1 MDYRSYLFVP
11 ADSPRKIERA
21 DAGDADALILDLEDS
36 VARDRKADARTIAAR
51 HLAEVS
57 GARKHAYFVR
67 VNSLASGLVA
77 DDVAATISGR
87 PEGYMLPKCEGGE
100 DIEALSRLI
109 ERYGGDGE
117 IGIIAIAT
125 ETVRAVR
132 SLMRS
137 DWKHPRLRALAWGG
151 EDLAADMG
159 ALRNR
164 AADGCYLGPFLM
176 ARDLT
181 LLAALEAGVDALDAV
196 YTDFRDTEGLSTES
210 RLASELGFSGKMA
223 IHPLQ
228 IGPIHAAFVP
238 DPSQIGWAR
247 DVLATLAEAESGVA
261 SLHGQMLD
269 APHESRAR
277 RILAR
282 ARFHADDGPH
292 DRDK

>member
-1 MDYRSYLFVP
+1 MDYCSYLFVP

-21 DAGDADALILDLEDS
+21 DAGGAHALILDLEDS

-51 HLAEVS
+51 HLAEVL
-57 GARKHAYFVR
+57 GARKRAYFVR
-67 VNSLASGLVA
+67 VNSLATGLA
-77 DDVAATISGR
+77 ESDVAATVSGR
-87 PEGYMLPKCEGGE
+87 PEGYMLPKCEGRE
-100 DIEALSRLI
+100 DIETLSRII
-109 ERYGGDGE
+109 ERCGGGAE

-137 DWKHPRLRALAWGG
+137 DWRHPRLRALTWGG
-151 EDLAADMG
+151 EDLASDMG

-164 AADGCYLGPFLM
+164 AADGGYLGPFRL

-181 LLAALEAGVDALDAV
+181 LLAALEAGVDAIDAV
-196 YTDFRDTEGLSTES
+196 YTDFRDTEGLATES

-228 IGPIHAAFVP
+228 IAPIHAAFVP
-238 DPSQIGWAR
+238 DPSQVRWAQE
-247 DVLATLAEAESGVA
+247 VLASLAEAESGVA

-269 APHESRAR
+269 TPHELRAR
-277 RILAR
+277 RVLAR
-282 ARFHADDGPH
+282 ARLNAGDGSN
-292 DRDK
+292 